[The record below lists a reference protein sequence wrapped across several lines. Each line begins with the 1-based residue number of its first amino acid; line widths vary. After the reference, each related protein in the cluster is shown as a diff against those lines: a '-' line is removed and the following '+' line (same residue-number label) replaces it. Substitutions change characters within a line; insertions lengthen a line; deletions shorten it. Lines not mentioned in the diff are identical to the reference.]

1 MVNNITTVATFRG
14 RRQQKKLSATT
25 EDKTR
30 QDDDVTVA
38 EIEVGIKAL
47 DRHIGSLKAKP
58 SFIVRLYDD

>member
-1 MVNNITTVATFRG
+1 MVNITTVATFQG
-14 RRQQKKLSATT
+14 RQQKKPATT

-30 QDDDVTVA
+30 QDDVTVA

-47 DRHIGSLKAKP
+47 DRHIESLKAKP

>member
-1 MVNNITTVATFRG
+1 MVNVTTTTTFRG
-14 RRQQKKLSATT
+14 RQQKKLSATT

-47 DRHIGSLKAKP
+47 DRHIESLKAKP